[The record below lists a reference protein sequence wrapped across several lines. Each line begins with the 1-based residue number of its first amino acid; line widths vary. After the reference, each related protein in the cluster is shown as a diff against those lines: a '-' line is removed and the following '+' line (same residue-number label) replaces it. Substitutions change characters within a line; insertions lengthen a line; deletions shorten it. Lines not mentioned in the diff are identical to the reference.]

1 MVRAEEPHVEK
12 LGASPARG
20 DAARLAQA
28 MLDCVVAITSNHD
41 AHAVLSRLLAA
52 ACELTS
58 ADDAAL
64 AVLGRDGAV
73 VEVVRA
79 RDSVDAPKAA
89 GTGRASAAAEWLSRT
104 RSPAAAD
111 DSALVPALV
120 RGTVVGSIHL
130 TRTAHRPAF
139 TADDLLPVD
148 AVANAVGFVID
159 GARSQDR
166 EELRRRWLEASAW
179 LGEALRPPIDG
190 QLALRR
196 ITEVARSISGAAAT
210 AFLQWPTDGRPV
222 TTIVDELDE
231 EGVGSLVERLLS
243 SQALSAPP
251 QDVQHVLVDGR
262 RAIVLP
268 LRSQIAVPAAL
279 VAIFEEGGDVPVA
292 AEETGLL
299 ESLAG
304 HASLA
309 LDRVQAAA
317 DRVDLEEVSRRDR
330 VARDLH
336 DVVIQRLFA
345 TGLQLEGMRMRLDD
359 TAALERIDLAIEDI
373 DTTIRHIREA
383 ILAADQA
390 TAEGFR

>member
-1 MVRAEEPHVEK
+1 MVGAEGQPVDELHATPSRVEPTK
-12 LGASPARG
+12 
-20 DAARLAQA
+20 LAQA
-28 MLDCVVAITSNHD
+28 LLESVVAITSRLE
-41 AHAVLSRLLAA
+41 AHTVLSRLLAA
-52 ACELTS
+52 ACELTG

-64 AVLGRDGAV
+64 AVLGRHGAV
-73 VEVVRA
+73 VELVRTKDRA
-79 RDSVDAPKAA
+79 DSPLAA
-89 GTGRASAAAEWLSRT
+89 GTGRTSAAAEWLSRT
-104 RSPAAAD
+104 RSSGAAD
-111 DSALVPALV
+111 NPALVPVLV

-130 TRTAHRPAF
+130 TRNAGRPAF
-139 TADDLLPVD
+139 TADDLVPVD
-148 AVANAVGFVID
+148 AVADAVGFMID

-179 LGEALRPPIDG
+179 LGEALRPPIDD

-210 AFLQWPTDGRPV
+210 AFIQWPSDGRPV
-222 TTIVDELDE
+222 TAMVEDVGE
-231 EGVGSLVERLLS
+231 EGVESLCEKFLS
-243 SQALSAPP
+243 SQALSSPP

-279 VAIFEEGGDVPVA
+279 VAFFEKGGGVPAA
-292 AEETGLL
+292 AEETELL

-317 DRVDLEEVSRRDR
+317 DRVDLEDVSRRDR
-330 VARDLH
+330 LARDLH

-345 TGLQLEGMRMRLDD
+345 TGLQLEGMRMCLDD

-373 DTTIRHIREA
+373 DATIRHIREA
-383 ILAADQA
+383 IFAAGKA
-390 TAEGFR
+390 TVADF